1 MQKFIQHIRQTLK
14 GVYPISEIQAITRV
28 LLTDIFNISLIDY
41 YMGKDIKLSGKQQH
55 TLSEILHRLLNHEP
69 LQYITGNAPF
79 YGYTFIV
86 NSNVLIPRPETTEL
100 VDLII
105 KENQKPD
112 LHVLDMGTG
121 SGCIAIT
128 LALQLKT
135 PHVHA
140 WELSMEA
147 LQTAQKNAENLNAS
161 VTFEQRDILQTDI
174 APQSLD
180 IIVSN
185 PPYITEQEKTNMKKN
200 VLEWEPSL
208 ALFVPDSHPLLFYE
222 AIARLGQKGLRPNGK
237 LYFEINQAYGAETVA
252 LLQDFNYH
260 DIQLITD
267 LSGNDRM
274 IKATR

>member
-135 PHVHA
+135 PHIHA